1 MAPIVSFAFF
11 KERLQYYLVAIV
23 KSRWI
28 GGAGVI
34 VGTITIY
41 AGIEVAY
48 LGFGYTNIV
57 GLRGISMIIYFI
69 WVGILGGYMWK
80 KSMSKSIQKA

>member
-1 MAPIVSFAFF
+1 LEGQANLGNINGNAIT
-11 KERLQYYLVAIV
+11 LV
-23 KSRWI
+23 
-28 GGAGVI
+28 GA
-34 VGTITIY
+34 ITIY
-41 AGIEVAY
+41 AGIEVVY

-69 WVGILGGYMWK
+69 WVGILGGLMWK